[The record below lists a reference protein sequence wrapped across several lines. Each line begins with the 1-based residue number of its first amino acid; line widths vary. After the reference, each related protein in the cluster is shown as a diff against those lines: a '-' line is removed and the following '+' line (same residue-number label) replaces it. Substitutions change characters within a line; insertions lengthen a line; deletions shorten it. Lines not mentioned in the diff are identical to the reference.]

1 MSFLFSGLLVFFSK
15 PVFYF
20 STVFVRKNIFQVAS
34 DLNPPVHQL
43 IPDMVHFTDPADIMT
58 LPNQHVLQSHLC
70 PECGK
75 PKDSPCE
82 TCLLEAKV
90 IM

>member
-1 MSFLFSGLLVFFSK
+1 MFFVS
-15 PVFYF
+15 
-20 STVFVRKNIFQVAS
+20 KNIFLVVL
-34 DLNPPVHQL
+34 DLEAPVHQL
-43 IPDMVHFTDPADIMT
+43 IPDMDHFTDPATAMT
-58 LPNQHVLQSHLC
+58 VPNQHVLQSELC